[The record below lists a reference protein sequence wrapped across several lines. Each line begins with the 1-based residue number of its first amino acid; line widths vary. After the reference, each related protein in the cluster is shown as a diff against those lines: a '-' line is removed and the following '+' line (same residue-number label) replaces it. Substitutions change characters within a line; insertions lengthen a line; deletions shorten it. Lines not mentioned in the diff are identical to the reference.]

1 MNPLNLQFNVNVL
14 TVPSFIQPDEFST
27 WLHQESRALQD
38 LANDNSLIIVRLYL
52 AQRIKDVWTKPE
64 LDVLLQGITEK
75 YPHIFRVEMIVIEE
89 DLNLSEI
96 ELLQSDG
103 DKEIANL
110 MESMEQ
116 YQQQQI
122 ARSKLH

>member
-14 TVPSFIQPDEFST
+14 TVPSFIQPNEFST

-38 LANDNSLIIVRLYL
+38 LADDNSLIIVRLYL

>member
-1 MNPLNLQFNVNVL
+1 MNPLNVQFNVNVL
-14 TVPSFIQPDEFST
+14 TVPSFIQPNEFSN

-38 LANDNSLIIVRLYL
+38 LSDDNSLIIVRLYL
-52 AQRIKDVWTKPE
+52 AQRIKDEWAKPE

-75 YPHIFRVEMIVIEE
+75 YPHIFRVEVIVIEE

-103 DKEIANL
+103 DKEIADL
-110 MESMEQ
+110 MESMER
-116 YQQQQI
+116 YQEQQI

>member
-1 MNPLNLQFNVNVL
+1 MNPLNVQFNVNVL

-38 LANDNSLIIVRLYL
+38 LADDNSLIIVRLYL

-103 DKEIANL
+103 DKEIADL

-116 YQQQQI
+116 YQQHQI

>member
-1 MNPLNLQFNVNVL
+1 MNPLNVQFNVNVL
-14 TVPSFIQPDEFST
+14 TVPSFIQPSEFSS
-27 WLHQESRALQD
+27 WLHQETRALQD
-38 LANDNSLIIVRLYL
+38 LADDNSLIIVRLYL

-103 DKEIANL
+103 DKEIADL
-110 MESMEQ
+110 MESMER

>member
-14 TVPSFIQPDEFST
+14 TVPSFIQPNEFST

-38 LANDNSLIIVRLYL
+38 LADDNSLIIVRLYL
-52 AQRIKDVWTKPE
+52 AQRIKDAWTKPE

>member
-14 TVPSFIQPDEFST
+14 TVPSFIQPNEIST

-38 LANDNSLIIVRLYL
+38 LADDNSLIIVRLYL

>member
-1 MNPLNLQFNVNVL
+1 MHPLNVQFNVNVL
-14 TVPSFIQPDEFST
+14 TVPSFIQPDEFSS

-38 LANDNSLIIVRLYL
+38 LAEDNSLIIVRLYL
-52 AQRIKDVWTKPE
+52 AQRIKDVWSKQE

-75 YPHIFRVEMIVIEE
+75 YPRIFRVEMIVIEE

-103 DKEIANL
+103 NKEIADL
-110 MESMEQ
+110 MESMERFQ
-116 YQQQQI
+116 EQQI

>member
-1 MNPLNLQFNVNVL
+1 MNPLNVQFNVNVL
-14 TVPSFIQPDEFST
+14 TVPSFIQPNEFST

-38 LANDNSLIIVRLYL
+38 LADDNSLIIVRLYL

-103 DKEIANL
+103 DKEIADL

-116 YQQQQI
+116 YQQHQI

>member
-14 TVPSFIQPDEFST
+14 TVPSFIQPNEFST

-38 LANDNSLIIVRLYL
+38 LADDNSLIIVRLYL

-103 DKEIANL
+103 DKEIADL